1 MFIFMRM
8 ACREGRQ
15 DSHCQ
20 SVLIKTA
27 DVISIFS
34 PSRVLMTREKTLY
47 PIKTMRGEPPRHRK
61 YFYIY
66 TSKEPMHIQNTHLY
80 FHLHMPMLQWYRKF
94 AEPINCVGS
103 IKIWIRWLEKWRI
116 TVRKLIGVMTV
127 DSSSNPCHGH
137 HQLAGCISK

>member
-34 PSRVLMTREKTLY
+34 PSRVLMTREKILY
-47 PIKTMRGEPPRHRK
+47 PIKTMRGEPPRHMK

-66 TSKEPMHIQNTHLY
+66 VHLKGTNAYSKYPFILPFAYANAAMIQ
-80 FHLHMPMLQWYRKF
+80 
-94 AEPINCVGS
+94 
-103 IKIWIRWLEKWRI
+103 KIRG
-116 TVRKLIGVMTV
+116 TNKLCWVY
-127 DSSSNPCHGH
+127 
-137 HQLAGCISK
+137 